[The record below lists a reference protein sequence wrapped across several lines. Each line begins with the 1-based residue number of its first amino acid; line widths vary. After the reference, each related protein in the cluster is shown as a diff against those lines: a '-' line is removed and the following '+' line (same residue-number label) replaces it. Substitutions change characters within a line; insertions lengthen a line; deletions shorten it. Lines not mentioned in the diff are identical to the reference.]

1 MNNQKLT
8 VKDVILTGAL
18 TALMFI
24 ISMVI
29 SMVMSMLGY
38 VTNVFYPPVVALVN
52 GIVMMLLLA
61 KVPKRGV
68 MTISGVIQGLLFL
81 LMGAFWCLPVSL
93 IVGGIVGD
101 LLIANGGKITT
112 KTMTLAYA
120 IFSAIFTFGAIAPI
134 NLLQESYIATC
145 VKNGI
150 AQDYIDGLI
159 RMTSA
164 PMLIVIVVVG
174 LVCGFLGALLGQ
186 KMLNKHFVKA
196 GLVSA
201 R

>member
-52 GIVMMLLLA
+52 GIVMMLVLA

-101 LLIANGGKITT
+101 LLIANGGKIT
-112 KTMTLAYA
+112 
-120 IFSAIFTFGAIAPI
+120 GDV
-134 NLLQESYIATC
+134 NL
-145 VKNGI
+145 
-150 AQDYIDGLI
+150 
-159 RMTSA
+159 
-164 PMLIVIVVVG
+164 
-174 LVCGFLGALLGQ
+174 
-186 KMLNKHFVKA
+186 
-196 GLVSA
+196 
-201 R
+201 